1 MYILYKAGNRA
12 SCRFLKYIQNLLWSK
27 IEKLEKMDKCRQYSK
42 RESAGITFFILKRV
56 FGDVMR
62 VKKLDACISSDN
74 TQSVCVQHWIDR
86 FLQMLYAFSF
96 AVCPSFLIFQSLI
109 TINFECIWG
118 IYKMLYYPLCIRYTF
133 TEFTRWSS
141 SCLDDSL
148 YIISFATIDI
158 FSCSVYSSPKTII
171 LLLDLYEIL
180 PPSKYL
186 LYCVITFCNSF
197 ENHSRFACLFTCNG
211 HWDSFHTLRLHGII
225 WVNLIQIFHFTCHQV
240 TIFAYLYS
248 TFIKC
253 NIDVFSL
260 F

>member
-1 MYILYKAGNRA
+1 
-12 SCRFLKYIQNLLWSK
+12 
-27 IEKLEKMDKCRQYSK
+27 MDKCRQYSK

-74 TQSVCVQHWIDR
+74 TQSVCVQ
-86 FLQMLYAFSF
+86 Q
-96 AVCPSFLIFQSLI
+96 
-109 TINFECIWG
+109 
-118 IYKMLYYPLCIRYTF
+118 
-133 TEFTRWSS
+133 
-141 SCLDDSL
+141 
-148 YIISFATIDI
+148 IDI

-211 HWDSFHTLRLHGII
+211 H
-225 WVNLIQIFHFTCHQV
+225 
-240 TIFAYLYS
+240 
-248 TFIKC
+248 
-253 NIDVFSL
+253 
-260 F
+260 